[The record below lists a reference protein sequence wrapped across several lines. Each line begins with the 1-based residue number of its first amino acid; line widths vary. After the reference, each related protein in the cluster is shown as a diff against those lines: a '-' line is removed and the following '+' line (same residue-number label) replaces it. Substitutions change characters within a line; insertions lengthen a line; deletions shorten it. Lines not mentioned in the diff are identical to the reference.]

1 MSYRSLNKAYEFGIS
16 RFLVLLFAI
25 AGGVTVANLYY
36 SQPLLEELS
45 RFFVVSP
52 TMIGITAMLIQIGYA
67 FGLFFIVPLGDIKE
81 RRALI
86 ITVLVCS
93 VISLFGISYASNIG
107 WLLLGS
113 LLIGLTSIV
122 PMLIIALAAHL
133 AKPAARGRVIGFVM
147 SGLLIGIILSRAFS
161 GIIGSIWGWQT
172 VYRIAAGLIVLLI
185 PCFYHWLPKVHPESN
200 IGYRDSIRSL
210 GKILREQ
217 PILQEASMVGAM
229 MFATFSAFWTT
240 LSFFLKSPAYNL
252 GAKTAGLFGL
262 IGIAGAVAASIVGAI
277 TDKKGP
283 QLTLPIAIG
292 LSFISFI
299 WFWIFGYWMAGLI
312 GGVILLEIGIQGA
325 QVSNQAR
332 IMSLDATARNRINAV
347 YMVFYFSGGALG
359 SLMGSLCWGRFG
371 WAGVCAVGI
380 LFQSIGAIIHLIGR
394 KTQIRAK
401 GPRKNIFTFYPS
413 WLQAIFA
420 RSFKAKSSK

>member
-161 GIIGSIWGWQT
+161 GIIGSIWGW
-172 VYRIAAGLIVLLI
+172 
-185 PCFYHWLPKVHPESN
+185 
-200 IGYRDSIRSL
+200 
-210 GKILREQ
+210 
-217 PILQEASMVGAM
+217 
-229 MFATFSAFWTT
+229 
-240 LSFFLKSPAYNL
+240 
-252 GAKTAGLFGL
+252 
-262 IGIAGAVAASIVGAI
+262 
-277 TDKKGP
+277 
-283 QLTLPIAIG
+283 
-292 LSFISFI
+292 
-299 WFWIFGYWMAGLI
+299 
-312 GGVILLEIGIQGA
+312 
-325 QVSNQAR
+325 
-332 IMSLDATARNRINAV
+332 
-347 YMVFYFSGGALG
+347 
-359 SLMGSLCWGRFG
+359 
-371 WAGVCAVGI
+371 
-380 LFQSIGAIIHLIGR
+380 
-394 KTQIRAK
+394 
-401 GPRKNIFTFYPS
+401 
-413 WLQAIFA
+413 
-420 RSFKAKSSK
+420 